1 MNWREIQK
9 EWEAGNHEIA
19 IRLLK
24 SMIFELRFK
33 QKRLFDFGGEK
44 RGQSKIWTKNLKFGC
59 SR

>member
-24 SMIFELRFK
+24 SMIYELRFK
-33 QKRLFDFGGEK
+33 QKRLFDFGGVQY
-44 RGQSKIWTKNLKFGC
+44 G
-59 SR
+59 

>member
-24 SMIFELRFK
+24 SMIYELRFK
-33 QKRLFDFGGEK
+33 QKRLFDFGGVLY
-44 RGQSKIWTKNLKFGC
+44 G
-59 SR
+59 